1 MKIEHIALN
10 VKEPQAMAQ
19 WYVENMG
26 MKIVRA
32 DSNAPYITFLA
43 DEADGCMIELYANA
57 EAEYLEYGRLHR
69 ATIHIAFTVTDIQQ
83 QQAQLL
89 AAGAT
94 PEGEIRTTPKG
105 DQLAFVRD
113 PWGNTI
119 QLVKRVG

>member
-19 WYVENMG
+19 WYVQHMG

-32 DSNAPYITFLA
+32 DDAPPYITFMVA
-43 DEADGCMIELYANA
+43 EEGGCMIELYANA
-57 EAEYLEYGRLHR
+57 EAAYLEYGRFHR
-69 ATIHIAFTVTDIQQ
+69 ATIHIAFTVTNMQQ
-83 QQAQLL
+83 QHDQLII
-89 AAGAT
+89 AGAT
-94 PEGEIRTTPKG
+94 ADGEIRTTPKG

-113 PWGNTI
+113 PWGHTI